1 MLTGTITTVILILLS
16 PTLWEMPQYIHLTNP
31 GLFSIPLGFLA
42 AVIEITLMTKPED
55 NDKMFAEMSVR
66 SHTGLGAEK

>member
-1 MLTGTITTVILILLS
+1 MGESAIY
-16 PTLWEMPQYIHLTNP
+16 PLTNP

-42 AVIEITLMTKPED
+42 GIIVSLMTKPDD
-55 NDKMFAEMSVR
+55 NDKLFAEMSVR